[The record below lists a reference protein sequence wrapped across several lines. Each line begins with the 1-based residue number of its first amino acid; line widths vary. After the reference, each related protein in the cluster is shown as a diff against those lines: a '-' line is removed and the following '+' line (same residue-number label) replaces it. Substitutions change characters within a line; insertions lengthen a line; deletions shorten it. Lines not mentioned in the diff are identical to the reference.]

1 MKKSKEINALA
12 TLVMFSLWKERNSRT
27 FEKTPSVVSRIM
39 AEWKLWILAWKQKKQ
54 SRQRIEDG
62 ETLSMSVRWWWIVV
76 ELRLMYPLKFL
87 YCFFHSYIGSLGL
100 PVIMHCYVNKVLEG
114 LLYFQSLTCVSE
126 AKFKK
131 ARLGAARW
139 QNASLCP
146 YALGKAQGAP
156 GRGAFSLCA

>member
-1 MKKSKEINALA
+1 MRDGYPAKKSKEINALA

-27 FEKTPSVVSRIM
+27 FEKMPSVVSRIM

-87 YCFFHSYIGSLGL
+87 Y
-100 PVIMHCYVNKVLEG
+100 
-114 LLYFQSLTCVSE
+114 
-126 AKFKK
+126 
-131 ARLGAARW
+131 
-139 QNASLCP
+139 
-146 YALGKAQGAP
+146 
-156 GRGAFSLCA
+156 